1 MQACTNWKP
10 KGFIYDYAVD
20 GCENNFACDMCHGWK
35 ELEYHP
41 LNYRT
46 KKCPTAN
53 CKKGE
58 CHYYHTEKEKRII
71 ELELLNNVFRI
82 VPRNRLVEGTYK
94 YD

>member
-1 MQACTNWKP
+1 
-10 KGFIYDYAVD
+10 
-20 GCENNFACDMCHGWK
+20 MCHGWK

-46 KKCPTAN
+46 KKCPLSN

-58 CHYYHTEKEKRII
+58 CHYYHTEKEKRVVT
-71 ELELLNNVFRI
+71 EELLNSIFRL
-82 VPRNRLVEGTYK
+82 VARNRLVEGTYK